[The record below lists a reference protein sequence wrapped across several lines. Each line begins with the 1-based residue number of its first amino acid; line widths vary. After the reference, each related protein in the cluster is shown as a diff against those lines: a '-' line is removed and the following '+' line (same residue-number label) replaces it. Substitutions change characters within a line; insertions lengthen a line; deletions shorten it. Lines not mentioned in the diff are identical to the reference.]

1 MREPGL
7 ESTAAVTATGI
18 LVSPLPLLQ
27 GLSVP
32 HRPASLVLGATGL
45 ALALALT
52 GCASTDWNVPRDTI
66 GVVGSPAPGFAPEIE
81 PTPEA
86 TVDPRSGSW
95 DDVHPAPGY
104 RVVLLTS
111 GDDATT
117 QALRDAVTAWA
128 ADEDVDLRTVD
139 ADDDAISGI
148 VHAMDLNPEL
158 VVAAGEDLI
167 DAMAMVT
174 PNHLDIAFLVLGAEL
189 AEPTENVT
197 AVDWTGAGFRGEG
210 LGSATHFDEASFTP
224 ERCDDA
230 IRAGVAAVLTG
241 MTGVVLWIS

>member
-1 MREPGL
+1 M
-7 ESTAAVTATGI
+7 
-18 LVSPLPLLQ
+18 
-27 GLSVP
+27 P
-32 HRPASLVLGATGL
+32 HRTASVAFGVTGVVL
-45 ALALALT
+45 ALALA
-52 GCASTDWNVPRDTI
+52 GCAGADWNVPRDTI
-66 GVVGSPAPGFAPEIE
+66 AVVGAPAPGFAPEVE

-86 TVDPRSGSW
+86 TVDPRDGSW

-104 RVVLLTS
+104 RVVLLTE
-111 GDDATT
+111 GDDVTT
-117 QALRDAVTAWA
+117 DALRVAVTAWA

-139 ADDDAISGI
+139 ADGDAITGI

-158 VVAAGEDLI
+158 IVAVGEGLI

-174 PNHLDIAFLVLGAEL
+174 PNHLDVPFLVLGAEL
-189 AEPTENVT
+189 AEPTDNVT

-241 MTGVVLWIS
+241 MTGVVLWIE

>member
-1 MREPGL
+1 MREPAL
-7 ESTAAVTATGI
+7 EGAAAIAATGI
-18 LVSPLPLLQ
+18 LVSPLSLLQ
-27 GLSVP
+27 GTSVP
-32 HRPASLVLGATGL
+32 HRPASLIQGAGV
-45 ALALALT
+45 LALALT
-52 GCASTDWNVPRDTI
+52 LSGCASADWSVPRDTI
-66 GVVGSPAPGFAPEIE
+66 GVLGSPAPGFVPAVE

-111 GDDATT
+111 GEDPTT
-117 QALRDAVTAWA
+117 LALRASVTAWA

-139 ADDDAISGI
+139 ADGDAITGI

-174 PNHLDIAFLVLGAEL
+174 PNHLDVSFLVLGAEL

-230 IRAGVAAVLTG
+230 IRAGVAAVLNG

>member
-1 MREPGL
+1 MREPALVGATV
-7 ESTAAVTATGI
+7 TAATGI

-52 GCASTDWNVPRDTI
+52 GCASADWNVPRDTI
-66 GVVGSPAPGFAPEIE
+66 GVVGSPAPGFAPDVG

-86 TVDPRSGSW
+86 TVDPLSGSW

-104 RVVLLTS
+104 RVVLLTA
-111 GDDATT
+111 GDDAATRT
-117 QALRDAVTAWA
+117 LRSAVSAWA
-128 ADEDVDLRTVD
+128 ADEDVDLRAVD
-139 ADDDAISGI
+139 AGGDAITGI
-148 VHAMDLNPEL
+148 VHAMDMNPEL
-158 VVAAGEDLI
+158 IVAAGEGLI

-174 PNHLDIAFLVLGAEL
+174 PNHLDVPFLVLGAEL

-210 LGSATHFDEASFTP
+210 LGSATHFDEASFTL

-230 IRAGVAAVLTG
+230 VRAGVAAVLTG